1 MSWIDSPKISNIR
14 PYLKIMRFD
23 NLTGKFLLLWP
34 CMISIAFA
42 FEGQVPLLLML
53 KFIVG
58 SIVMRSAGCIVN
70 DIVDRKIDAK
80 VERTKNRPL
89 ANGDMKLYEA
99 IFLLILL
106 LSLGVLILFTFSSTV
121 VLLGVI
127 IVIPIFIYPFMKRIT
142 YWPQIFLAMT
152 FNWGALMGWAAVKD
166 SVNITG
172 VLIYLACIFW
182 TIGYDTIYAHQ
193 DKKDDST
200 IGVKST
206 ALKLGVH
213 TKKYL
218 YLFYMLTTILFWIV
232 GILVGSGILFHLFL
246 IIGLLHL
253 YWQANKVDFNLRSDC
268 MAKFSSNRYYG
279 LIIFLGVM
287 LGKISL

>member
-1 MSWIDSPKISNIR
+1 MSWIDSPNIANIR

-34 CMISIAFA
+34 CFISIGFA
-42 FEGQVPLLLML
+42 SEVEIPLLLML
-53 KFIVG
+53 KFLIG
-58 SIVMRSAGCIVN
+58 TLIMRSAGCIAN
-70 DIVDRKIDAK
+70 DIVDRKIDAN

-99 IFLLILL
+99 ILLLILL
-106 LSLGVLILFTFSSTV
+106 LCIGALILFTLPSTV

-152 FNWGALMGWAAVKD
+152 FNWGALMGWAAVND
-166 SVNITG
+166 SVNLTA
-172 VLIYLACIFW
+172 VLIYLACVFW

-193 DKKDDST
+193 DKKDDET

-213 TKKYL
+213 TRRYL
-218 YLFYMLTTILFWIV
+218 YLFYMLTTVLFWTV

-246 IIGLLHL
+246 IIGFVHL
-253 YWQANKVDFNLRSDC
+253 YWQANTVDFNLRSDC
-268 MAKFSSNRYYG
+268 MAKFSSNKYYG
-279 LIIFLGVM
+279 LIIFIGVM
-287 LGKISL
+287 LGKIVF

>member
-34 CMISIAFA
+34 CLISIGFA
-42 FEGQVPLLLML
+42 SDDVIPVMLML
-53 KFIVG
+53 KFIIG
-58 SIVMRSAGCIVN
+58 CIIMRSAGCITN
-70 DIVDRKIDAK
+70 DIIDRKIDAK

-99 IFLLILL
+99 IFLLMLL
-106 LSLGVLILFTFSSTV
+106 LSLGALILFTLPSTV
-121 VLLGVI
+121 VLLGTIV
-127 IVIPIFIYPFMKRIT
+127 VIPIFVYPFMKRIT
-142 YWPQIFLAMT
+142 YWPQVFLAMT

-166 SVNITG
+166 SINLTG
-172 VLIYLACIFW
+172 VLIYTACIFW

-193 DKKDDST
+193 DKNDDAALG
-200 IGVKST
+200 IKST

-213 TKKYL
+213 TRKYL
-218 YLFYMLTTILFWIV
+218 YFFYLTTTILFWIV
-232 GILVGSGILFHLFL
+232 GILTGSGILFHLFL
-246 IIGLLHL
+246 IIGLIHL
-253 YWQANKVDFNLRSDC
+253 YWQANTVDFNVRSDC

-279 LIIFLGVM
+279 MIIFIGVM
-287 LGKISL
+287 LGKIAL